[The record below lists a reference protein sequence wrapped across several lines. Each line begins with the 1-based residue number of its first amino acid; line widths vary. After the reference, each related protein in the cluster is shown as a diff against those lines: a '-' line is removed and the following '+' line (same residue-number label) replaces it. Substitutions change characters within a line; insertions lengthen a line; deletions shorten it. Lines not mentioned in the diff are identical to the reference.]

1 MADAFSEFVQRWTT
15 PPLSYLLLAV
25 LIVIGCIIVFK
36 YFYKPKKSIFKGE
49 TNEYVVKELNLKKQF
64 KEFSRKCK
72 KGKIYHN
79 VGTVKIRRMMYA
91 NVKIEKIS
99 GENVKIVTS
108 NVSDKMKFILFKAGS
123 FWSEIPIISFFSKP
137 EFFIINNDEKF
148 ITKDDVSDTWLVKPE
163 VYFYRFAEVWI
174 CSVETNYLV
183 SEMIYKRT
191 HENAKEEDMNYIKR
205 VVCYNND
212 DAYRMAKAHI
222 DHELEKDKYSSR
234 VQNETGTGSK

>member
-1 MADAFSEFVQRWTT
+1 MDAMQEMIERWTQ
-15 PPLSYLLLAV
+15 PPLSYLLII
-25 LIVIGCIIVFK
+25 IVIAFACLIIFK

-49 TNEYVVKELNLKKQF
+49 TNEHVIKDLNLKKQF

-72 KGKIYHN
+72 NGKIYHN
-79 VGTVKIRRMMYA
+79 VGKVKIRRMMYA
-91 NVKIEKIS
+91 NVTIEKINK
-99 GENVKIVTS
+99 ENVKSITS
-108 NVSDKMKFILFKAGS
+108 NVSNKMKFILFKAGS

-137 EFFIINNDEKF
+137 EFFIINNEPKYIEKD
-148 ITKDDVSDTWLVKPE
+148 IVSDTWLVKPE
-163 VYFYRFAEVWI
+163 VYFYRFAEIWI
-174 CSVETNYLV
+174 CSIEGNYLLT
-183 SEMIYKRT
+183 EMIYKRT

-234 VQNETGTGSK
+234 VQNETGTSGK